1 MSSEKT
7 ILVGVCFQLPVTK
20 GRAEPTTIRASINHG
35 TTGPAYCRTSVTK
48 WSRGME
54 DLPSMVT
61 GTKNTTRPI
70 SDSTISLAASFH
82 TPGVPTGTMAA
93 VCVSA
98 RVLSVITEPL
108 RTHQQLSIQRYT
120 SHRLLC

>member
-1 MSSEKT
+1 
-7 ILVGVCFQLPVTK
+7 
-20 GRAEPTTIRASINHG
+20 
-35 TTGPAYCRTSVTK
+35 
-48 WSRGME
+48 
-54 DLPSMVT
+54 MVT
-61 GTKNTTRPI
+61 GTKNTTKPI

-93 VCVSA
+93 VCASA
-98 RVLSVITEPL
+98 RVLSVISDPL